1 MKKILTAIGNRNLND
16 ELEKKE
22 KYNIVS
28 KDIQYKE
35 GILEFLNMNSNIDVL
50 IISELLDGTI
60 EFKELINEIIQINEN
75 IEIIVFLEDEKI
87 ELRSF
92 LYSKGISKIYINN
105 EIDIETFIINLDDN
119 VQEKTNELNK
129 EIQKLKAII
138 EKQEKEYSI
147 EKKKAQIIVVAGAYG
162 SGKSIFSCIL
172 CKEFVRKGKKTL
184 IIDFDIFNSSINVLY
199 NVPKYA
205 KTANNLRM
213 KNQIIKISKN
223 EHVLCA
229 ADLFFKEENT
239 TYINLEEK
247 LREVITEYDQIIIDT
262 TSNFKYKYQQQI
274 LNIANVLVFL
284 VIPSI
289 IEIKKANSLFEV
301 YNIDFKIPT
310 EKIKIVVN
318 KVNSY
323 SVDNSIIA
331 KIFNTNKISGKMK
344 YIEEIESNINKR
356 IKKSNMNIDSLL

>member
-1 MKKILTAIGNRNLND
+1 M
-16 ELEKKE
+16 
-22 KYNIVS
+22 
-28 KDIQYKE
+28 
-35 GILEFLNMNSNIDVL
+35 
-50 IISELLDGTI
+50 
-60 EFKELINEIIQINEN
+60 
-75 IEIIVFLEDEKI
+75 
-87 ELRSF
+87 
-92 LYSKGISKIYINN
+92 
-105 EIDIETFIINLDDN
+105 
-119 VQEKTNELNK
+119 
-129 EIQKLKAII
+129 
-138 EKQEKEYSI
+138 
-147 EKKKAQIIVVAGAYG
+147 AGAFG

-247 LREVITEYDQIIIDT
+247 LKEVITEYDQIIIDT